1 MYSRN
6 REPVRF
12 PACDKLPFPHASL
25 TAAAVRRP
33 EGKGREAELAILVQK
48 FGGTSLATDEA
59 RKHVLR
65 HIVREREAGYSV
77 VVVVSAMGRRGDPYA
92 TDTLLALAG
101 DGQVPARER
110 DLIAS
115 CGEVIAAVVLCG
127 LLCDAGVP
135 AVVLTG
141 GQAGIRTDGR
151 FGAARIVRV
160 ETEPVLRR
168 LDEGKVVIVTGF
180 QGMSPAGDTTTLGR
194 GGSDTTAAALGAAL
208 RAQRIDIYTDVDGI
222 LTADPRVV
230 ADARPLKAVT
240 YAEISNL
247 ARQGAKVVHPRAV
260 EVAAQAGIPLRIRS
274 TFSDDEG
281 TLVTS
286 PGLFGSGE
294 VPDRPIVGIAHT
306 AGVTQ
311 LTVAY
316 GNASPSDMQVRV
328 FGTMARHGISIDFI
342 NVTPSGCVYTVF
354 DADADRAIGLLGEL
368 GCAYTAIRNCA
379 KVSVVGGGMNGVPG
393 IMAAIVE
400 ALTNEGIPILQSADS
415 NASIW
420 VLVRQADMADAVR
433 ALHARFGL
441 DRPAA
446 AAHEASQLAQEE
458 S

>member
-1 MYSRN
+1 MG
-6 REPVRF
+6 
-12 PACDKLPFPHASL
+12 L
-25 TAAAVRRP
+25 
-33 EGKGREAELAILVQK
+33 LVQK

-59 RKHVLR
+59 RRHVLR
-65 HIVREREAGYSV
+65 HIVREREAGHSV
-77 VVVVSAMGRRGDPYA
+77 VVVVSAMGRKGDPYA
-92 TDTLLALAG
+92 TDTLLSLAG
-101 DGQVPARER
+101 GAHVPAREL

-115 CGEVIAAVVLCG
+115 CGEVISAVVLCG
-127 LLCDAGVP
+127 LLCGEGVP

-141 GQAGIRTDGR
+141 AQAGIRTDGR
-151 FGAARIVRV
+151 FGSARITHI
-160 ETEPVLRR
+160 ETEPMLRR
-168 LDEGKVVIVTGF
+168 LDDGAIVIVTGF
-180 QGMSPAGDTTTLGR
+180 QGMSPDGDTTTLGR

-208 RAQRIDIYTDVDGI
+208 RAERIDIYTDVEGI

-230 ADARPLKAVT
+230 AEARPLKAVS
-240 YAEISNL
+240 YAEICNL

-260 EVAAQAGIPLRIRS
+260 EIAAQAGIPIRIRS

-281 TLVTS
+281 TLVTG
-286 PGLFGSGE
+286 PGMPGAGE

-311 LTVAY
+311 LTVSY
-316 GNASPSDMQVRV
+316 GNAEPGDMQVKV
-328 FGTMARHGISIDFI
+328 FGTMARHGISVDFI

-354 DADADRAIGLLGEL
+354 DADADRAIELLGEL
-368 GCAYTAIRNCA
+368 GCAWSAIRNCA

-433 ALHARFGL
+433 ALHAKFGL
-441 DRPAA
+441 DRPAEA
-446 AAHEASQLAQEE
+446 AQGASQPVQEE
-458 S
+458 SKWISED